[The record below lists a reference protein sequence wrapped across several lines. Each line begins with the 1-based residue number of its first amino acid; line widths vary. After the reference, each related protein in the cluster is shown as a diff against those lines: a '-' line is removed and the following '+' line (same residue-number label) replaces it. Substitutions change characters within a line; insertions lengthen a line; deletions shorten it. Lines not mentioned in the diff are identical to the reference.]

1 MKERERE
8 RMRMKERIREREGE
22 RENETH
28 VLHLLIKYKK
38 LKPHKYS
45 EFPVLG

>member
-8 RMRMKERIREREGE
+8 RMRMKESERER
-22 RENETH
+22 ETH